1 MFKHS
6 RFMVALARLLH
17 ASPGFSAFITGPIV
31 IVAAVICF
39 GAATQWAFMDQVQV
53 PAWLIIPALAVIMLQ
68 NIWWRTLGMAE
79 SNYTLTLSSSQLYEV
94 YNAAWREFVALHRHV
109 TTNPNGAHEAV
120 IERARQSRTAIGEVC
135 DMIEA
140 LYPEL
145 KATRDDYTKARA
157 EAKQAPLSM
166 GGSNG

>member
-6 RFMVALARLLH
+6 RFMLALARLLH

-68 NIWWRTLGMAE
+68 NTWWRTLGMAE
-79 SNYTLTLSSSQLYEV
+79 SNYTLTLSSSQLYEGSPQ
-94 YNAAWREFVALHRHV
+94 NSEK
-109 TTNPNGAHEAV
+109 
-120 IERARQSRTAIGEVC
+120 IER
-135 DMIEA
+135 
-140 LYPEL
+140 
-145 KATRDDYTKARA
+145 
-157 EAKQAPLSM
+157 
-166 GGSNG
+166 

>member
-17 ASPGFSAFITGPIV
+17 ASPGFSTFITGPIV

-39 GAATQWAFMDQVQV
+39 GAATQWAFMDRVQV

-79 SNYTLTLSSSQLYEV
+79 SNYMLTLSSSQLYEV
-94 YNAAWREFVALHRHV
+94 YNAAWREFVELHRHV
-109 TTNPNGAHEAV
+109 TTNPSGVHEAV

-145 KATRDDYTKARA
+145 KETRDDYTTARA
-157 EAKQAPLSM
+157 EAKQALPNM
-166 GGSNG
+166 GG

>member
-6 RFMVALARLLH
+6 RFMLALARLLH

-68 NIWWRTLGMAE
+68 NTWWRTLGMAE

-94 YNAAWREFVALHRHV
+94 YNAAWREFVELHRHV

-145 KATRDDYTKARA
+145 KETRDDYTTARA
-157 EAKQAPLSM
+157 EANKEPDH
-166 GGSNG
+166 